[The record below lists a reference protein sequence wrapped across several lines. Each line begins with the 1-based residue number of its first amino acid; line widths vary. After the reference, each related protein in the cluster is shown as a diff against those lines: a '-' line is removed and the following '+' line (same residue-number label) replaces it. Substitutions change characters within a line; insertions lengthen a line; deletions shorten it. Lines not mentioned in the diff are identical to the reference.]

1 MKKAL
6 LVTLQACVL
15 AAIASSA
22 VAADKLVFG
31 IALEPY
37 PPFSFKSGKGDWSG
51 FEPEMITAVCARMQA
66 DCTLNEMSWD
76 GLIPALKSQQVDVV
90 LNSLSITPERQ
101 QVIDF
106 TQPYFFTRA
115 LWIGESALPLEA
127 TPEGLKGKI
136 IGVQGSTTHSAFVK
150 KYYGATSTIRY
161 YNDQDDILSDLR
173 SGRIDIMLGDQLVV
187 EPLLDQPENSM
198 LASKGVAPLDPLFG
212 EGVGAGVRKGN
223 DALRERLNVALQ
235 ALRDD
240 GTYQK
245 IQQRY
250 FKTDISA
257 LE

>member
-1 MKKAL
+1 MKKTL

-51 FEPEMITAVCARMQA
+51 FEPEMITAVCAQMKA
-66 DCTLNEMSWD
+66 ECTLNEMSWD

-136 IGVQGSTTHSAFVK
+136 IGVQVSTVHQAYVEKYFAPVAAEVKTYQTQDEANQDLVAGRVDAIQADSIALDAFLTSEA
-150 KYYGATSTIRY
+150 GAACC
-161 YNDQDDILSDLR
+161 
-173 SGRIDIMLGDQLVV
+173 
-187 EPLLDQPENSM
+187 E
-198 LASKGVAPLDPLFG
+198 SKGAVASDPEVLG
-212 EGVGAGVRKGN
+212 LGPGQR
-223 DALRERLNVALQ
+223 RALQ
-235 ALRDD
+235 GDVFVCD
-240 GTYQK
+240 GGP
-245 IQQRY
+245 R
-250 FKTDISA
+250 FFR
-257 LE
+257 